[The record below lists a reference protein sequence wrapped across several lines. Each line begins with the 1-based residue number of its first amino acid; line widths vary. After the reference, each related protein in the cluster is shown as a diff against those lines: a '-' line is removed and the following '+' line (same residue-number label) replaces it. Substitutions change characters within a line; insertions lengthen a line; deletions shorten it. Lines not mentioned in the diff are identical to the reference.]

1 MSSHLTDLLTL
12 IMSVYDRHKIPTRKA
27 MRVTLV
33 AAAKRKF
40 PLWKSDGSRLKL
52 NDNEHEWLLNL
63 AAKAEQQTEVRWWTK
78 PPWSAL
84 KECAG
89 KRSSKFWNWVDHE
102 FQADEQDNAVVV
114 AASCLRNVVVQLL
127 EEGKQP
133 ASTITY
139 GKKFCDVVRDRCEGW
154 KDPKGRI
161 AKRGFG
167 DKSIQRIVKNSKP
180 AACPGAQLGR
190 SFSLIR
196 SAVYGG

>member
-84 KECAG
+84 
-89 KRSSKFWNWVDHE
+89 RSVLVSKSKFWNWVDHE

-133 ASTITY
+133 ASTITWQ
-139 GKKFCDVVRDRCEGW
+139 KFCDVARDRCEGW
-154 KDPKGRI
+154 KDPKERI

-180 AACPGAQLGR
+180 AACPGAQ
-190 SFSLIR
+190 FC
-196 SAVYGG
+196 APV